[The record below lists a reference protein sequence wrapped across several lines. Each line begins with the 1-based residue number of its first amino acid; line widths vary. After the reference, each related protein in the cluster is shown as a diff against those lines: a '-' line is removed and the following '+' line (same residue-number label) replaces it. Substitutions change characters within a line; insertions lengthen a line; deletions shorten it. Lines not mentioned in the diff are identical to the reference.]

1 MQIKEQSNSLLLLLS
16 ISTTSTI
23 SAQSLL
29 TDDKSLQDAPY
40 ISSLKYHYNGISA
53 SFLRKDLRE
62 DPGGESTSITF
73 LIFVPSCCLLI

>member
-16 ISTTSTI
+16 IGTTSTNC
-23 SAQSLL
+23 A
-29 TDDKSLQDAPY
+29 DNKSLQDAPY

-73 LIFVPSCCLLI
+73 LIFLPSCCLLV